1 VASSVRRMVGV
12 FHMNKQQAL
21 EAARQI
27 GVPQGLRRALSA
39 LRCHA
44 GGGTRTPD
52 TRIMIASRRIRGV
65 RAVAGVPLL
74 AGISGVATGPGLR
87 AISVASA
94 DILLTPGRA
103 ARQQAFPWL

>member
-1 VASSVRRMVGV
+1 M
-12 FHMNKQQAL
+12 F
-21 EAARQI
+21 
-27 GVPQGLRRALSA
+27 GLRFGGIFTSELSGAIAALVGFTG
-39 LRCHA
+39 LF
-44 GGGTRTPD
+44 GGGSHYAAILVGRTKAEIERA
-52 TRIMIASRRIRGV
+52 TAFGRIRGV

-94 DILLTPGRA
+94 DTLLTPGRA